1 MKTVGQMLCAVVC
14 MLLVLSGSAVFAA
27 DGDTKPSDAQTY
39 YQKAKALSDKGQYEE
54 AEKNLLLAIKADP
67 NHQKAKE
74 LLATVKQEL
83 AKKAEYDRLLEKVRA
98 DERARREYTMRL
110 ADHYYDAALKR
121 FDESRYLEAEQNLL
135 SALEANPKHKKA
147 KDKLVVVRRLLRK
160 DASGQPSIIDAERT
174 RRLVQLQFALSNV
187 RKDILDARQ
196 LVDAKSYDAALGK
209 LDAARDSA
217 KVLAARI
224 DVSRELAEIKT
235 LYDTAQAARDKAT
248 KEAEQKKLEAARAIA
263 ERDRERLLGLHQQ
276 RISRLFDDAKHL
288 YDQTRYV
295 LAAAK
300 ADEILKIEPRNKEVI
315 AFRDKCYE
323 ARVAKELAW
332 YEKTQKSETAEA
344 WRIVRTL
351 SIPFTEVMPLYPD
364 DWDEKRGR
372 TAGVEI
378 EAESPE
384 DAKWKKDLNAILEQ
398 PVSFDFIATP
408 LDDVVAFLRQL
419 KNVNIVV
426 DKKSVAELGGGLD
439 VTLRLDKVKFKDALE
454 WVLRLI
460 NLKYT
465 LQDGVIFIS
474 TKEKIGQTTQ
484 TVTRFYDVTDLTVEI
499 RNFKPNVKAI
509 SNADLDDIEEMD
521 DIFNEEPA
529 QDEERAD
536 TFTGES
542 LVEFIKSVIAP
553 GTWEDIGG
561 AAPL

>member
-1 MKTVGQMLCAVVC
+1 MKAVEKVLCAAVC
-14 MLLVLSGSAVFAA
+14 VLLILGGSAVFAEE
-27 DGDTKPSDAQTY
+27 GDTKPSDAETY
-39 YQKAKALSDKGQYEE
+39 YQKAKELFEKGEYEE
-54 AEKNLLLAIKADP
+54 AEKNVLLALKADP

-74 LLATVKQEL
+74 LLVTVKQEL
-83 AKKAEYDRLLEKVRA
+83 AKKTEYDTLLEKVRA
-98 DERARREYTMRL
+98 DERARREYSMRL
-110 ADHYYDAALKR
+110 ADHYYSAALKR
-121 FDESRYLEAEQNLL
+121 FDERRYLEAEQNLL

-147 KDKLVVVRRLLRK
+147 KDKLAIVRRLVRK
-160 DASGQPSIIDAERT
+160 DPSGEPNIIDAERT
-174 RRLVQLQFALSNV
+174 RRLVQLQFALNNV
-187 RKDILDARQ
+187 RKAVLDAKQ
-196 LVDAKSYDAALGK
+196 LINAKSYDAALGK
-209 LDAARDSA
+209 LDAARDSG

-248 KEAEQKKLEAARAIA
+248 KEEEVKKLEKARAIA
-263 ERDRERLLGLHQQ
+263 DSDRVRLLSLYQQ
-276 RISRLFDDAKHL
+276 RITRLFQDAKRL
-288 YDQTRYV
+288 YDQTRYL

-300 ADEILKIEPRNKEVI
+300 ADEILKIDPRNKEVI

-323 ARVAKELAW
+323 ARVAQELAW
-332 YEKTQKSETAEA
+332 YDRTKKRETDEA
-344 WRIVRTL
+344 WRIVRSL
-351 SIPFTEVMPLYPD
+351 AIPFTDVMPLYPD
-364 DWDEKRGR
+364 DWDEKRKR
-372 TAGVEI
+372 TAGIEI

-384 DAKWKKDLNAILEQ
+384 DAKWKKELNATLEK
-398 PVSFDFIATP
+398 PISFDFIATP
-408 LDDVVAFLRQL
+408 LEDVVAFLRNL
-419 KNVNIVV
+419 LGVNIVV

-439 VTLRLDKVKFKDALE
+439 VTLRLEKVKSKDAIE

-465 LQDGVIFIS
+465 LQNGVIFIS
-474 TKEKIGQTTQ
+474 TKEKIGQTTK

-509 SNADLDDIEEMD
+509 SNANLDDIEEMD

-529 QDEERAD
+529 EDEERAD
-536 TFTGES
+536 MFTGES